1 MTGTTSSVLVAES
14 HHGLAEGLRGLLETI
29 FDCVV
34 MVADERSLAE
44 SAGRIAPALVIVD
57 LALGHG
63 DIGGLIRRLR
73 AGCPGQLVLV
83 LGTYEEPSVAESTI
97 RSGADAF
104 LAKWNIASDL
114 LPMVDALLRGER
126 PGAPV
131 PHAAAPAGKVD

>member
-1 MTGTTSSVLVAES
+1 MIGTTSCVLVAEG

-34 MVADERSLAE
+34 NVADERSLTE

-83 LGTYEEPSVAESTI
+83 LSVHDEPNVARSTLLA
-97 RSGADAF
+97 GADGF
-104 LAKWNIASDL
+104 LVKWKIASDL

-126 PGAPV
+126 PDAPV
-131 PHAAAPAGKVD
+131 PGADVPAGKVH